1 MDGSMSGSVN
11 GMVINTEGSQ
21 FVTGG
26 DDKVSLSSK
35 LIKSTI
41 QRVDSWTIQCEKL
54 KMAITR

>member
-35 LIKSTI
+35 LTQSTI
-41 QRVDSWTIQCEKL
+41 QRVDSWTI
-54 KMAITR
+54 